1 MKLILKGIRLK
12 GGLTYMWVL
21 DKSTNKMVKV
31 DYTDLGLKF
40 FSKDNANQENSMKP
54 IVRPIPKKPKPKPKE
69 KTLTELKRS
78 SVLTPIWIR

>member
-31 DYTDLGLKF
+31 DYTDLGLEF
-40 FSKDNANQENSMKP
+40 FSKQNAN
-54 IVRPIPKKPKPKPKE
+54 
-69 KTLTELKRS
+69 
-78 SVLTPIWIR
+78 